1 MGPLPLDSGV
11 SKTGGWQ
18 HAAHG
23 LHTGAFP
30 SREGTEEEGSR
41 PGGRVPLAAWGLRP
55 SLWPGDHPAPSMQKG
70 APRLNPSLLDPP
82 GGVSA
87 VPSASLG
94 MDAVSEDCSALT
106 PSAHLIRPPPEALLM
121 GDHPRPGP
129 SDHRGAVGGL
139 SWVSGSTL
147 GSGTQGW
154 AYVPGACVLV
164 GEPGKGSAMEMGV
177 GCVLESCPRECG
189 GRSRELTLEETDH
202 HTGLGRPGWGH
213 LG

>member
-82 GGVSA
+82 GGGQCR
-87 VPSASLG
+87 SLG
-94 MDAVSEDCSALT
+94 LAWHGRCLRG
-106 PSAHLIRPPPEALLM
+106 LLRPDPLSPPHQTTA
-121 GDHPRPGP
+121 
-129 SDHRGAVGGL
+129 
-139 SWVSGSTL
+139 
-147 GSGTQGW
+147 
-154 AYVPGACVLV
+154 
-164 GEPGKGSAMEMGV
+164 
-177 GCVLESCPRECG
+177 
-189 GRSRELTLEETDH
+189 
-202 HTGLGRPGWGH
+202 
-213 LG
+213 